1 MLIIGLAGG
10 IASGKSLVAKCF
22 EQQGAVIIDAD
33 KIGHQV
39 LCLSEVIQAISNT
52 WGESV
57 LADGQVDRSALAA
70 IVFKGGDDNRQLAK
84 LEQIT
89 HPRIQQRLSAEFERL
104 RSNGETRAVVLD
116 APVMFKAGWDKLCD
130 KIVFVRAT
138 YEVRLAR
145 ALERG
150 WDENELDHRE
160 SRQTALDIKQKLSTD
175 LIDNS
180 ESIEST
186 QKQVLR
192 LWQTWELNHNEE
204 N

>member
-22 EQQGAVIIDAD
+22 ERQGAVIIDAD

-39 LCLSEVIQAISNT
+39 LRLPEVIQETTNA

-57 LADGQVDRSALAA
+57 LADGQINRSALAA
-70 IVFKGGDDNRQLAK
+70 IVFRGEDDNRQLLK

-89 HPRIQQRLSAEFERL
+89 HPRIKQRLSEEFERL
-104 RSNGETRAVVLD
+104 RSDGETRAVVLD

-130 KIVFVRAT
+130 KIVFVAAT
-138 YEVRLAR
+138 HDVRLAR

-160 SRQTALDIKQKLSTD
+160 SRQTALNIKQELSTD
-175 LIDNS
+175 SIDNS
-180 ESIEST
+180 RSVEST
-186 QKQVLR
+186 ENQVLK
-192 LWQTWELNHNEE
+192 LWQAWGLNHH
-204 N
+204 